1 MTFAD
6 PLILLALLAIPLL
19 IWWYWG
25 QQRRRG
31 QAASAFVLP
40 ALTASVA
47 PARPGWRRHA
57 PMIAFALALAVLII
71 AAARPQ
77 RTIAKPVTDGAVM
90 LVDDVSASMQ
100 ATDVAPT
107 REQAAQRAAR
117 HFLATVPGSVQVGLL
132 AFARTPT
139 VLQSPTSDH
148 VLTQAAVGRLP
159 KFSGGT
165 AVGDAILTATHELKT
180 IPKVGGKLPPGAIV
194 LISDGASNYGSDV
207 IAAAREAASLHIP
220 IYTVALGTYRG
231 TIPITKGGTTVTVLV
246 PPSPQ
251 ELAQIATVSGG
262 KAFTASDTAGL
273 RAVYAH
279 LEAKLGHKTVKQQ
292 ITASFA
298 GVGLALLLVG
308 SVLTLRWFGRLI

>member
-1 MTFAD
+1 MSFAS
-6 PLILLALLAIPLL
+6 PFVLLALLAIPFL
-19 IWWYWG
+19 IWWYRG
-25 QQRRRG
+25 QQRRRTR
-31 QAASAFVLP
+31 AAAAFVTP
-40 ALTASVA
+40 ALTESVA
-47 PARPGWRRHA
+47 PRRPRWRRHL
-57 PMIAFALALAVLII
+57 PMLAFLLAIAVLIG

-77 RTIAKPVTDGAVM
+77 RSVAVPVTNGAIM
-90 LVDDVSASMQ
+90 INQDVSSSMK

-107 REQAAQRAAR
+107 RLGAAQRAAER
-117 HFLATVPGSVQVGLL
+117 FLATIPSGVQVGLVE
-132 AFARTPT
+132 FAKTPI
-139 VLQSPTSDH
+139 VLQSPTTDH
-148 VLTQAAVGRLP
+148 ALTRAALGQLHT
-159 KFSGGT
+159 SGGT
-165 AVGDAILTATHELKT
+165 AIGDAILTSLREIRNVPL
-180 IPKVGGKLPPGAIV
+180 IDGKHPPGAIV
-194 LISDGASNYGSDV
+194 LISDGASNVGSDP

-251 ELAQIATVSGG
+251 ELAQIASVSGG
-262 KAFTASDTAGL
+262 KTFTASNTAGL

-279 LEAKLGHKTVKQQ
+279 LAAKLGHKTVKQQ

>member
-1 MTFAD
+1 MSFAS
-6 PLILLALLAIPLL
+6 PFVLLALLAIPFL
-19 IWWYWG
+19 IWWYRG
-25 QQRRRG
+25 QQRRRTR
-31 QAASAFVLP
+31 AAAAFVTP

-47 PARPGWRRHA
+47 PRRPRWRRHL
-57 PMIAFALALAVLII
+57 PMLAFLLALAVLVG

-77 RTIAKPVTDGAVM
+77 RSVAVPVTNGTIMIAQ
-90 LVDDVSASMQ
+90 DVSSSMK

-107 REQAAQRAAR
+107 RLAAAQRAAER
-117 HFLATVPGSVQVGLL
+117 FLATIPSGVRVGLVE
-132 AFARTPT
+132 FAKTPI
-139 VLQSPTSDH
+139 VLQSPTTDH
-148 VLTQAAVGRLP
+148 ALTRSALGELHT
-159 KFSGGT
+159 SGGT
-165 AVGDAILTATHELKT
+165 AIGDAILTSLRE
-180 IPKVGGKLPPGAIV
+180 IRSVPPIDGKRPPGAIV

-231 TIPITKGGTTVTVLV
+231 TIPITKGGTTVTVPV

>member
-1 MTFAD
+1 MSFAS
-6 PLILLALLAIPLL
+6 PLVLLALLGIPFL
-19 IWWYWG
+19 IWWYRG
-25 QQRRRG
+25 QQRRRTR
-31 QAASAFVLP
+31 AAAAFVTP
-40 ALTASVA
+40 ALTESVA
-47 PARPGWRRHA
+47 PRRPRWRRHL
-57 PMIAFALALAVLII
+57 PMLAFLLAVAVLIG

-77 RTIAKPVTDGAVM
+77 RSVAVPVTNGAIM
-90 LVDDVSASMQ
+90 IAQDVSSSMK

-107 REQAAQRAAR
+107 RLAAAQRSAEQ
-117 HFLATVPGSVQVGLL
+117 FLTTIPGGVQVGLVE
-132 AFARTPT
+132 FAKTPI
-139 VLQSPTSDH
+139 VLQSPTTDH
-148 VLTQAAVGRLP
+148 ALTRTALGQLHT
-159 KFSGGT
+159 SGGT
-165 AVGDAILTATHELKT
+165 AIGDAIGTSLREIRNVPL
-180 IPKVGGKLPPGAIV
+180 IDGKHPPGAIL
-194 LISDGASNYGSDV
+194 LISDGASNVGSDP

-231 TIPITKGGTTVTVLV
+231 TIPITRGGRTVNVLV

-251 ELAQIATVSGG
+251 GLAQIASVSGG

-273 RAVYAH
+273 RAVYSH